1 LTLKCGTI
9 VRLKKDF
16 MGLEMGVER
25 KVINSDVRGYQI
37 DEKFGGIFVAKVGW
51 NEYLKPL
58 YNPAPTQL
66 RISGSVSVPPPGQH
80 KMSVEDGDI
89 VLLASDGL
97 YDNILKDTHDKSSWN
112 QKTDKEHEEKYAT
125 ELGKEIAKIFT
136 LHHKEFER
144 SHDPQMNLLRYIG
157 DKLSGRA
164 METMKTDRGKKDDLT
179 VMISQINRG
188 QVETE
193 QHAPIHNLF
202 SPKNR
207 NRKALCTNMNMG
219 ISMYCTSFASAAP
232 QTGGGS
238 SASVASRIRG
248 TH

>member
-1 LTLKCGTI
+1 
-9 VRLKKDF
+9 
-16 MGLEMGVER
+16 
-25 KVINSDVRGYQI
+25 
-37 DEKFGGIFVAKVGW
+37 
-51 NEYLKPL
+51 
-58 YNPAPTQL
+58 
-66 RISGSVSVPPPGQH
+66 
-80 KMSVEDGDI
+80 MSVEDGDI

-164 METMKTDRGKKDDLT
+164 METMETDCGKKDDLT
-179 VMISQINRG
+179 VMISQIKSG

-193 QHAPIHNLF
+193 QHAPISNLF
-202 SPKNR
+202 CPKNR
-207 NRKALCTNMNMG
+207 NRKALCTDMNMG

-232 QTGGGS
+232 QTGGVS